1 MSRRFLVMIWF
12 DATQSDQ
19 PEITWMSSLT
29 ALPLGSINLLPLYEN
44 PAPVSSFFAADGL
57 NVAICFA
64 SFFTAGL
71 LTHCGKRPFNPI
83 ASVGG
88 A

>member
-1 MSRRFLVMIWF
+1 MSRRFLVMIWR

-19 PEITWMSSLT
+19 PEITWTSSLT
-29 ALPLGSINLLPLYEN
+29 AFPFGSISLLPLYVK
-44 PAPVSSFFAADGL
+44 PALVSSFFAADGL

-71 LTHCGKRPFNPI
+71 LTHCGKSPFKPI